1 MVSISLTTTSFVL
14 SLHHKGN
21 RKSQVKLEIIIKIIF
36 NLNKFL
42 ECSEMAC
49 GTFIF
54 EYKCNSIKSKE
65 EKVAHKANQQF

>member
-21 RKSQVKLEIIIKIIF
+21 RNSEVKLEIKITIIF

-42 ECSEMAC
+42 ECSKMAC
-49 GTFIF
+49 KTFIF
-54 EYKCNSIKSKE
+54 ENKHNRVESQE
-65 EKVAHKANQQF
+65 ENVAHKANKQF